1 MNTLKYADQGLL
13 LMSLPCDSVQN
24 DTQTFYFITYS
35 PGVTIVIDMKRNG
48 DFMPKGRS
56 VLSPS

>member
-1 MNTLKYADQGLL
+1 
-13 LMSLPCDSVQN
+13 MSLPCDSVQN